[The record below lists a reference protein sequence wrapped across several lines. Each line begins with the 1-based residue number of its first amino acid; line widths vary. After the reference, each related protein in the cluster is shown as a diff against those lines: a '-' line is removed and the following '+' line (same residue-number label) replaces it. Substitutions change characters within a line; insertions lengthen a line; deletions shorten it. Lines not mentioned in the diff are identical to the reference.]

1 MAPYSSTSSLA
12 SCAHAPALGV
22 GFKSRLR
29 ASAASTASCRMPT
42 AALRAMR
49 NGSDGGGGDDDGKPE
64 PEPKP
69 EQKKERKKRA
79 RKPKPA
85 PLPSSLPADSPPS
98 HADGAFKVF
107 EPFRPA
113 ELPSDLAQ
121 LIHMR
126 VENERK
132 RIEKF
137 RVNLDAAWAERE
149 EQSVVVLTARVV
161 GAVLRKWDNRPFEIE
176 LVFREGSVNLD
187 VLPTVSPDMQSYCE
201 RVEAI
206 VEQLTAWGLCETVLL
221 GIASVPA
228 GVEPYKCG
236 GFMDPSFDVPI
247 SFDLGVAVAQFQG
260 EGAFS

>member
-1 MAPYSSTSSLA
+1 MVPYSSTSVVA
-12 SCAHAPALGV
+12 SCVHAPATSAIALGVGV

-29 ASAASTASCRMPT
+29 ASTASCRMPT
-42 AALRAMR
+42 AALRARR
-49 NGSDGGGGDDDGKPE
+49 NGSEGGGGDDGKPK

-85 PLPSSLPADSPPS
+85 PLPPSLPAT
-98 HADGAFKVF
+98 HADGSFRVF

-113 ELPSDLAQ
+113 ELPSDLTQ

-149 EQSVVVLTARVV
+149 EQSIAVLTARVV

-176 LVFREGSVNLD
+176 LVSRDGSVNLD
-187 VLPTVSPDMQSYCE
+187 VLPTVSPDMQSYFE

-206 VEQLTAWGLCETVLL
+206 VEQLNAWGLCETVLL
-221 GIASVPA
+221 CIASVPA
-228 GVEPYKCG
+228 GVEPYTCG
-236 GFMDPSFDVPI
+236 SFTDPLFDVPI